1 MSLSF
6 SLWFTEHWLFF
17 TSPPTQKLNFTLL
30 PNVRSQRTPIQLHL
44 GYLRVNHP
52 SCRSQLLATCR
63 ECALQFKCD
72 KWGSE
77 RHSLPPADGKQ
88 NQSLFV
94 PGTLSFKM
102 RMGPIHVFLSDYSC
116 ARYFNPGGWGNEYIP
131 WCIQCDN
138 MEWGKKEKIVS
149 LLPPTI
155 HMQNQIQWTELGTL
169 GSCHYILQKI
179 LSRVPSWCKYK
190 CLGTCNSKS

>member
-52 SCRSQLLATCR
+52 SCRSQLSATCR

-102 RMGPIHVFLSDYSC
+102 RMGPMSSYLIIHVHGISTQEAEAMNIYPDV
-116 ARYFNPGGWGNEYIP
+116 FNVIIWNE
-131 WCIQCDN
+131 
-138 MEWGKKEKIVS
+138 GKKKKLCPCYHLLFICRIRSSELS
-149 LLPPTI
+149 LAL
-155 HMQNQIQWTELGTL
+155 
-169 GSCHYILQKI
+169 
-179 LSRVPSWCKYK
+179 
-190 CLGTCNSKS
+190 

>member
-52 SCRSQLLATCR
+52 SCRSQLSATCR

-102 RMGPIHVFLSDYSC
+102 RMGPMSSYLIIHVHGISTQEAEAMNIYPDV
-116 ARYFNPGGWGNEYIP
+116 FNVIIWNER
-131 WCIQCDN
+131 
-138 MEWGKKEKIVS
+138 KEKKLCPCYHLLFIRRIRSSELS
-149 LLPPTI
+149 LAL
-155 HMQNQIQWTELGTL
+155 
-169 GSCHYILQKI
+169 
-179 LSRVPSWCKYK
+179 
-190 CLGTCNSKS
+190 